1 MYVDGF
7 VLPVP
12 KGKLAAYRRLAKLA
26 CGVWMDHGALGY
38 YEAMGDDLDTPCGT
52 PFGKLTRLR
61 KGETAIFA
69 WITYRS
75 RAHRDR
81 VNKGAMKDP
90 RLLKGIDAKNL
101 PFDMKRMSHGGFKVF
116 VGA

>member
-1 MYVDGF
+1 LYVDGF
-7 VLPVP
+7 VLPIQ

-26 CGVWMDHGALGY
+26 CRVWMDHGALGY
-38 YEAMGDDLDTPCGT
+38 YEAMGDDLDTPCGK
-52 PFGKLTRLR
+52 PFGKLTGLR

-81 VNKGAMKDP
+81 VNKAVMKDP
-90 RLLKGIDAKNL
+90 RLLKMDPKAM

-116 VGA
+116 VSS